1 MKRGCKPKRLEA
13 QKPLKKKKK
22 TSPKA
27 YEKRKKKK
35 KRNPDQKIGEEP
47 T

>member
-1 MKRGCKPKRLEA
+1 MKRGGKPKRLEA
-13 QKPLKKKKK
+13 QKNHKKG

-35 KRNPDQKIGEEP
+35 KISLNQKIVEEP
-47 T
+47 V